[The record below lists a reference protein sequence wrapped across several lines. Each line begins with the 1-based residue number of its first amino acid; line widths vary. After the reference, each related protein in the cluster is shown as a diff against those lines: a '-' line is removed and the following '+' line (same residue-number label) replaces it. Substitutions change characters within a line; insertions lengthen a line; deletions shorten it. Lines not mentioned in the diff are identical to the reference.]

1 MYLGISDKLK
11 PSLNGG
17 GLLVQFQCDVDRR
30 ERQGMTEGD
39 ELRGLLGAHDAG
51 NLEVKVLN
59 VEKNFATQ
67 I

>member
-1 MYLGISDKLK
+1 MA
-11 PSLNGG
+11 
-17 GLLVQFQCDVDRR
+17 
-30 ERQGMTEGD
+30 EGD